1 LLLAFLNWDQI
12 LVNCC
17 LDLQWQNIANI
28 LLSFRTSLCKIS
40 KVLDLSVNLI
50 NIIVQDPNG
59 SIELVKLGLMH
70 AHEGVCLS
78 VLVLD
83 GLEILPNLVMLLGH
97 LPLQV

>member
-1 LLLAFLNWDQI
+1 
-12 LVNCC
+12 
-17 LDLQWQNIANI
+17 
-28 LLSFRTSLCKIS
+28 
-40 KVLDLSVNLI
+40 
-50 NIIVQDPNG
+50 
-59 SIELVKLGLMH
+59 MH